1 MQEVKELVA
10 LVMVHHPRLEDMGD
24 HKGVME
30 DNLGQ
35 ERMVLLLEDILVHQV
50 GDLVDIQVLQEEPL
64 VDIQEHLVDIQGLQ
78 EVEHM
83 ELLLLD
89 HMEDPLVLILK
100 VQEAMAED
108 QHILHNQDQDTHHIL
123 EVILL
128 QTQCF
133 LQVTFHLALEDL
145 CKITFVCSSCT
156 LFYKISHFL
165 LQKLS
170 RK

>member
-1 MQEVKELVA
+1 MD
-10 LVMVHHPRLEDMGD
+10 LVMVHHHRLEDMGD

-35 ERMVLLLEDILVHQV
+35 EHMVLLQVDIQVHQEE
-50 GDLVDIQVLQEEPL
+50 DLVDILEHL
-64 VDIQEHLVDIQGLQ
+64 VDIQEEHLVDIQGLK
-78 EVEHM
+78 EVELM

-145 CKITFVCSSCT
+145 CKTTFVCSSCT

>member
-1 MQEVKELVA
+1 
-10 LVMVHHPRLEDMGD
+10 MG
-24 HKGVME
+24 
-30 DNLGQ
+30 
-35 ERMVLLLEDILVHQV
+35 
-50 GDLVDIQVLQEEPL
+50 
-64 VDIQEHLVDIQGLQ
+64 DIQEEHQVDIQGLK
-78 EVEHM
+78 EVDHM
-83 ELLLLD
+83 EL
-89 HMEDPLVLILK
+89 PLVLILK

-108 QHILHNQDQDTHHIL
+108 QQILHNQDQDTHHIL

-165 LQKLS
+165 LQRLS